1 MAKITRIVGAR
12 FEDKDPV
19 IKNFESIMK
28 DQSLNQSTL
37 TKLVFKYALDENQE
51 DFYNWIVDKTIII
64 K

>member
-19 IKNFESIMK
+19 LEEFKSVMQ
-28 DQSLNQSTL
+28 DHGLNQSTL
-37 TKLVFKYALDENQE
+37 TKLVFRYALIENP
-51 DFYNWIVDKTIII
+51 DSFRDWIADKTIII

>member
-19 IKNFESIMK
+19 LEEFKTIMQ
-28 DQSLNQSTL
+28 DHGLNQSTL
-37 TKLVFKYALDENQE
+37 TKLVFRYALIENP
-51 DFYNWIVDKTIII
+51 DSFRDWITDKTIII

>member
-19 IKNFESIMK
+19 LEEFKAVMQ
-28 DQSLNQSTL
+28 DHSLNQSAL
-37 TKLVFKYALDENQE
+37 TKLVFRYALIENP
-51 DFYNWIVDKTIII
+51 DSFRDWIADKTIII